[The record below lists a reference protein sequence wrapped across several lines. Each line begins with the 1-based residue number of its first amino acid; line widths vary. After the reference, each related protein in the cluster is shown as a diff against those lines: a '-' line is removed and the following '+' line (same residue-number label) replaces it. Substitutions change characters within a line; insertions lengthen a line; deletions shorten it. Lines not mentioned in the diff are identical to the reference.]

1 MAARPAAGRGRLVA
15 GLAVLLFVWVWLF
28 RFAPLGGAFGGFDND
43 HFLHFSYAK
52 QVEAGAQPLR
62 DFLDA
67 GLQGARPS
75 LTYEFSAAAQ
85 RALGDTLRSEAL
97 LTVTGVALASV
108 ATFLAA
114 AKLAPWPWAL
124 GTALLA
130 ALASPKLYSYPK
142 VLALSVIVLLIVTYA
157 RRPSRHVLVAMS
169 IWTAVA
175 FLFRHDYAVYCG
187 IGTAAVIAATH
198 WRASRTMTRR
208 LAAFVLLAG
217 LLLVP
222 SLVWIQRYAGLV
234 EYVRNGL
241 EMSRSEDERT
251 RRKEW
256 PHPVLTSPVTAAALL
271 DREENIN
278 AWLYYLFLALPVTA
292 GAMALV
298 LARAG
303 EEPQRAVAT
312 LAVALVAVVV
322 WRTFLRGNL
331 GARFGEM
338 APLEAVLGAWLG
350 GVATRGGGWTSPGR
364 LASAALAAVV
374 VVMTT
379 ACIWVQQSVASEL
392 RTGRLLSH
400 PAALVERLGRVSAEL
415 KGLPA
420 ALRGTQGADM
430 MAAAYLNQCTR
441 PTDRIFF
448 VTYAPEVLAF
458 SERRFAGGRA
468 TVVPSFYKDP
478 LYSRRTLAWLE
489 AESVPVALV
498 DKAERSGA
506 LLSVPIL
513 DEFLRQHYD
522 EVGTFGPWRVL
533 VRRDRAATGT
543 WAGGLPCFG

>member
-1 MAARPAAGRGRLVA
+1 
-15 GLAVLLFVWVWLF
+15 
-28 RFAPLGGAFGGFDND
+28 
-43 HFLHFSYAK
+43 
-52 QVEAGAQPLR
+52 
-62 DFLDA
+62 
-67 GLQGARPS
+67 
-75 LTYEFSAAAQ
+75 
-85 RALGDTLRSEAL
+85 
-97 LTVTGVALASV
+97 
-108 ATFLAA
+108 
-114 AKLAPWPWAL
+114 
-124 GTALLA
+124 
-130 ALASPKLYSYPK
+130 
-142 VLALSVIVLLIVTYA
+142 
-157 RRPSRHVLVAMS
+157 
-169 IWTAVA
+169 
-175 FLFRHDYAVYCG
+175 
-187 IGTAAVIAATH
+187 
-198 WRASRTMTRR
+198 
-208 LAAFVLLAG
+208 
-217 LLLVP
+217 
-222 SLVWIQRYAGLV
+222 
-234 EYVRNGL
+234 VRNGL

-251 RRKEW
+251 RLKEW

-292 GAMALV
+292 GAMAIV

-303 EEPQRAVAT
+303 QEPQRAVAT
-312 LAVALVAVVV
+312 LALALVAVVV

-338 APLEAVLGAWLG
+338 APLVAVLGAWLG

-374 VVMTT
+374 VAMTT

-392 RTGRLLSH
+392 ATGRLLSH
-400 PAALVERLGRVSAEL
+400 PAALVERLERVSAEL

-498 DKAERSGA
+498 DKADRSGA